1 MCPDALSTDGGRSE
15 IARSTDAVVIVT
27 GGSYGPGREVVRMLA
42 RRGYAIVVVYLDDQR
57 RAEATVEEIFA
68 ADGTAVAVRA
78 DVGDDLDVKRLF
90 DETIAAF
97 GGVDAVVHTTMRS
110 AAVLYQHAVRH
121 LHRGSAIVSVS
132 TAEEITPA
140 LAQQLRE
147 PDITV
152 IGFAPGREDAGADR
166 GVADLISF
174 LDRRR
179 HRPTR

>member
-1 MCPDALSTDGGRSE
+1 V
-15 IARSTDAVVIVT
+15 IAPRTDAVAIVT
-27 GGSYGPGREVVRMLA
+27 GGSYGTGREVVRMLA
-42 RRGYAIVVVYLDDQR
+42 PRGYAIVVVYLDDQR

-78 DVGDDLDVKRLF
+78 DVTDALDVERLF

-97 GGVDAVVHTTMRS
+97 GGVHAVVHTTMQS
-110 AAVLYQHAVRH
+110 ASVLYQHAVRH
-121 LHRGSAIVSVS
+121 LHRGSAVVSGS
-132 TAEEITPA
+132 TAEEIPPA

-147 PDITV
+147 RDITV
-152 IGFAPGREDAGADR
+152 TGFPPGLEDEGAEH

-179 HRPTR
+179 RRSTR